1 MIVANKP
8 WPHRG
13 SFVAHL
19 HKIIVKLKKAM
30 EIPFGYQDKTGF
42 HLGAERAEKEI
53 KSSSFGNPED
63 KMLDS
68 AHCHGT
74 DDRGDERPDCTA

>member
-8 WPHRG
+8 WPHTG

-19 HKIIVKLKKAM
+19 HKIVVKLKKAM
-30 EIPFGYQDKTGF
+30 EIPFGYQDKNGF
-42 HLGAERAEKEI
+42 HLGPEHAEKEI
-53 KSSSFGNPED
+53 KGSSFGNPEG
-63 KMLDS
+63 KMLNS

-74 DDRGDERPDCTA
+74 DDRDDEGPDCTA